1 MHKELIKNSLIMLSV
16 MEKLGVN
23 NTPFTDEQGREIESK
38 LAALYELDQKIPY
51 NEQMATFQEIF
62 TDAMKEFLCYK
73 LN

>member
-1 MHKELIKNSLIMLSV
+1 MHKELIKNLLIMLSV

-23 NTPFTDEQGREIESK
+23 NVPFTDEQGREIESK
-38 LAALYELDQKIPY
+38 LAALYELDKKLPH
-51 NEQMATFQEIF
+51 NEQMTIYQEIF